1 MIYTILSNIFR
12 QDEFAGEYKPK
23 PTHLF
28 ISLLIMGAGVISLSY
43 GDEWVW
49 FGGLTLL
56 LGFGLGISII
66 LCLNWDKINEYWS
79 LINEHVVLMNKS
91 NPDIWVALGYS
102 KPVQKV
108 EIIEKEDLGQGSFS
122 WKINQLPISPS
133 KMKQVADK
141 VLGSQSLEFTEEQ
154 YGRLIP
160 NFRQFRKDW
169 IAQGK
174 LVQKNKKNKK
184 LGYVLSRK
192 GLQTM
197 YQFAS
202 ENMKLKEG
210 E

>member
-1 MIYTILSNIFR
+1 MIYTILSKLFK
-12 QDEFAGEYKPK
+12 QDDFAGEYKPK

-28 ISLLIMGAGVISLSY
+28 IALLIMGGGVTTLSY
-43 GDEWVW
+43 GNEWAW

-56 LGFGLGISII
+56 LGFLLGITIL

-79 LINEHVVLMNKS
+79 LINEHVTLMNKS
-91 NPDIWVALGYS
+91 NSPELWEALGYT
-102 KPVQKV
+102 KPVKKV
-108 EIIEKEDLGQGSFS
+108 EVIEKVDDNH
-122 WKINQLPISPS
+122 WKLSQLPISPA
-133 KMKQVADK
+133 KMNMIANK

-154 YGRLIP
+154 YGKLIP

-192 GLQTM
+192 GLQVM
-197 YQFAS
+197 YEFAS
-202 ENMKLKEG
+202 ENMKLNG